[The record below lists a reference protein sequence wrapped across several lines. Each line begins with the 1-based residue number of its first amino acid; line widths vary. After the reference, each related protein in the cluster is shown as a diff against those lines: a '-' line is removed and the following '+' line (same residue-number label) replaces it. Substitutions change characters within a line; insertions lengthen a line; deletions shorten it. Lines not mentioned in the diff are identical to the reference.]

1 MTLRAKIL
9 LAQTP
14 LAGALVLIALLSA
27 FTNAAL
33 GRNAASILQDN
44 YRSVLAAERMKE
56 ALERIDSA
64 AMFIVANERDR
75 GLAQG
80 EQNLGRFER
89 ELAVQQSNI
98 TERGEPEATA
108 VLRRA
113 WTDYRAAY
121 LHFAAGGEH
130 AALETEYFKTM
141 NPLFVATKD
150 AADRILDLNQDAMV
164 RKRDQAR
171 HAAQDSNAI
180 MIFTALL
187 ASLIGLISS
196 TVLTNRILRPL
207 SILGQTARR
216 LGEGDMEVRAKV
228 SRQDEIGTLA
238 RDFNL
243 MADRLA
249 QYRHSSLGE
258 LLQAQQQ
265 AQAAIDSLPDPVLI
279 FDLDGRLLSANRAA
293 ERILHVTVEEA
304 TGAPMARAEPRIRAV
319 VERVRTK
326 ALADEAGYA
335 PAGFDEAERVSPS
348 GNEGN
353 DVFLLPRASRVTTE
367 QGGLVGVT
375 IILQDVTRV
384 LRFDELKNN
393 LVATVAHEFRTPLTS
408 LRMAVHLTAEESVGP
423 LNDKQLDLMQAARQ
437 DTERLQQIVD
447 DLLDLSRIQS
457 GRMELHRRQVSVE
470 SLVREAVL
478 PFTASARDKNV
489 ALKTEIFPG
498 LGEIDV
504 DTERMQL
511 VLANLIGNAIRYTP
525 SGGTIVVRGRRGDPD
540 GAATVIEVEDTGP
553 GIPKQYQTAVFDKF
567 FRMPGSGSGGA
578 GLGLYIAKEIALAH
592 GARLTLSSDPGQGAR
607 FNLEFP
613 ATVTG

>member
-9 LAQTP
+9 LAETP
-14 LAGALVLIALLSA
+14 LAGALILIAILSA
-27 FTNAAL
+27 LTSAAL
-33 GRNAASILQDN
+33 GRSAASILQDN
-44 YRSVLAAERMKE
+44 YRSVLAAEQMKE

-64 AMFIVANERDR
+64 AMFIVAGERTR
-75 GLAQG
+75 GLGQAD
-80 EQNLGRFER
+80 QNIARFEQQ
-89 ELAVQQSNI
+89 LKVQQNNI
-98 TERGEPEATA
+98 TERGEPEATT

-113 WTDYRAAY
+113 WTDYQAAY
-121 LHFAAGGEH
+121 RRFLTGTDH
-130 AALETEYFKTM
+130 AALEADYFKTM

-150 AADRILDLNQDAMV
+150 AANRILDLNQDAMV

-171 HAAQDSNAI
+171 RAAERSNAV
-180 MIFTALL
+180 MIATALL
-187 ASLIGLISS
+187 ASLIGLLAS

-207 SILGQTARR
+207 SVLGQTARR

-279 FDLDGRLLSANRAA
+279 FDLDGHLLSTNRAA
-293 ERILHVTVEEA
+293 ERILHVTVEESS
-304 TGAPMARAEPRIRAV
+304 GEPMTRAEPQIRSV
-319 VERVRTK
+319 VERVRAK
-326 ALADEAGYA
+326 VLADDAGYA
-335 PAGFDEAERVSPS
+335 PAGFDEAVRVSVS
-348 GNEGN
+348 SSEGN
-353 DVFLLPRASRVTTE
+353 DLFLLPRASRVTTE

-408 LRMAVHLTAEESVGP
+408 LRMAVHLCAEESVGP
-423 LNDKQLDLMQAARQ
+423 LNEKQLDLMQAARQ

-457 GRMELHRRQVSVE
+457 GRMELHRRHVSTE
-470 SLVREAVL
+470 SLVRESVL
-478 PFTASARDKNV
+478 PFTAAARDKNV
-489 ALKTEIFPG
+489 VLKTELFPG

-511 VLANLIGNAIRYTP
+511 VLANLIGNAVRYTP
-525 SGGTIVVRGRRGDPD
+525 AGGTVVVRARPTDT
-540 GAATVIEVEDTGP
+540 ATIVEVQDTGP

-578 GLGLYIAKEIALAH
+578 GLGLYIAKEITMAH
-592 GARLTLSSDPGQGAR
+592 GARLSLQSEAGQGSL
-607 FNLEFP
+607 FTIELP
-613 ATVTG
+613 ATSNA